1 MKQHEA
7 TDSVR
12 INKELLDKIRE
23 VAKAKRQTIAGYME
37 LKLLATVERDWQKL
51 HAVKNGFQQD

>member
-12 INKELLDKIRE
+12 INKELLDKIGD
-23 VAKAKRQTIAGYME
+23 VAKAKRKTITESIFFIG
-37 LKLLATVERDWQKL
+37 KLCAKIIV
-51 HAVKNGFQQD
+51 

>member
-12 INKELLDKIRE
+12 MDKALLAKIRE

-51 HAVKNGFQQD
+51 HPEKNEPN

>member
-12 INKELLDKIRE
+12 INKDLFTKIKQI
-23 VAKAKRQTIAGYME
+23 AKSKRQTYAGYIE
-37 LKLLATVERDWQKL
+37 LHLQKQVERDWQKL
-51 HAVKNGFQQD
+51 HAVKDGLQQS

>member
-12 INKELLDKIRE
+12 MDKVLLAKIRE
-23 VAKAKRQTIAGYME
+23 VAKAKRQTIAGYIE
-37 LKLLATVERDWQKL
+37 LKLQATVERDWQKL
-51 HAVKNGFQQD
+51 HAVKDE

>member
-12 INKELLDKIRE
+12 INKALLNKIRE
-23 VAKAKRQTIAGYME
+23 VAKEKRQTIAGYIE
-37 LKLLATVERDWQKL
+37 LKLLATVERDWKKL
-51 HAVKNGFQQD
+51 HPQEHGLQ